1 MWSDENPSSGYNDTQ
16 ASFGSIS
23 LVAKKLTSLSKVSS
37 SLEEDAPG
45 LLPAHPRRHAG
56 ARSEASLGDKRV
68 VEGVRETAER
78 YALDSD
84 FDDDGFGGGAFWLN
98 RLALPKAPV
107 AENLHF
113 GTGSR
118 PVDRRVPAAG
128 FRAA

>member
-56 ARSEASLGDKRV
+56 ARPEASLSDNRV

-78 YALDSD
+78 YTLT
-84 FDDDGFGGGAFWLN
+84 
-98 RLALPKAPV
+98 APT
-107 AENLHF
+107 A
-113 GTGSR
+113 TG
-118 PVDRRVPAAG
+118 
-128 FRAA
+128 